1 MATPNYKVN
10 YDDKRF
16 AEVETDKKQALS
28 EIEKTY
34 SGMINSSDAYYQAQ
48 IDAAKEWE
56 ETQKKN
62 QQAQT
67 DFAIEKIE
75 QQKEQAQKDYTKEQ
89 SGAYVDWQK
98 QSGQY
103 GVNAEKTA
111 AAGLAGTGYAES
123 SQVSMYNTYQARVTA
138 ARESYN
144 QAVLNYNN
152 AIKDARLKNNA
163 ALAEIA
169 YQALQK
175 QLELSLEGFQY
186 KNQLILDK
194 ANKKT
199 ETENTYY
206 GRYQDV
212 LKQINTENALA
223 EEVRQY
229 NEKMA
234 EEKRQYNQSYAL
246 QQAELQLQKDKFSY
260 QKAQDAAAK
269 AKVVSGGG
277 GGGSTNKSSS
287 SSSKKKYGNSKIKG
301 ETNRGSGVKKTSSS
315 GKAKSQAT
323 IDMDSVLKLGYGPIS
338 ASRLSELENQGLIQ
352 SYQSGNKIKFRKSS
366 YAIKQSMLF
375 K

>member
-1 MATPNYKVN
+1 
-10 YDDKRF
+10 
-16 AEVETDKKQALS
+16 
-28 EIEKTY
+28 
-34 SGMINSSDAYYQAQ
+34 
-48 IDAAKEWE
+48 
-56 ETQKKN
+56 
-62 QQAQT
+62 
-67 DFAIEKIE
+67 
-75 QQKEQAQKDYTKEQ
+75 
-89 SGAYVDWQK
+89 
-98 QSGQY
+98 
-103 GVNAEKTA
+103 
-111 AAGLAGTGYAES
+111 
-123 SQVSMYNTYQARVTA
+123 MYNTYQARVTA
-138 ARESYN
+138 ARESYT

-212 LKQINTENALA
+212 LKQINTENAMA

-277 GGGSTNKSSS
+277 GGGSTKKSSS

-315 GKAKSQAT
+315 GEAKSQAT